1 MGHGSH
7 SARLH
12 GVKSATR
19 VVPPRGGDREV
30 PVKPD
35 RFMQTILLLT
45 ALLLSVI
52 AVRPYLIAQR
62 VEAQSSGRYD
72 FYIEPGTHMLRAPGG
87 SLQVLGKVVVDMK
100 TGDVWGFP
108 TLSADPYPI
117 DITKPEPPTSK
128 PIYLDRKS
136 TRLNSSH
143 LVISYA

>member
-1 MGHGSH
+1 M
-7 SARLH
+7 
-12 GVKSATR
+12 
-19 VVPPRGGDREV
+19 
-30 PVKPD
+30 KPD

-72 FYIEPGTHMLRAPGG
+72 FYIEPGTHMLRAPAG
-87 SLQVLGKVVVDMK
+87 SLQALGKVVVDMK

-108 TLSADPYPI
+108 TLSTDPYPI

-128 PIYLDRKS
+128 PIYLGKYDFAAVKR
-136 TRLNSSH
+136 
-143 LVISYA
+143 

>member
-1 MGHGSH
+1 M
-7 SARLH
+7 
-12 GVKSATR
+12 
-19 VVPPRGGDREV
+19 
-30 PVKPD
+30 KPD

-128 PIYLDRKS
+128 PIYLGKYDFASAKR
-136 TRLNSSH
+136 
-143 LVISYA
+143 